1 MAIKALNDRKKLS
14 SDFNEAND
22 TFIDEVLSAFQA
34 GRIPLELARAY
45 LAHPVAMMHSD
56 GAQAVANYLER
67 ILAQR
72 PSIDWMPG
80 E

>member
-1 MAIKALNDRKKLS
+1 
-14 SDFNEAND
+14 
-22 TFIDEVLSAFQA
+22 
-34 GRIPLELARAY
+34 
-45 LAHPVAMMHSD
+45 MMHSD

-80 E
+80 D